1 MTEDSDSPQRLDLAD
16 EAATERLARRLAPL
30 ARPGDVLAL
39 SGGLGS
45 GKTAFAR
52 AFLRARAGDP
62 GLEVP
67 SPTFTL
73 VQVYDLPGGPVWHL
87 DLYRLDAPEEAWEL
101 GIEEAFAEAITLI
114 EWPERLGM
122 LLPAEHL
129 AIAFAPGPDPGSRRA
144 TLTASPGWRAR
155 LAAHAA
161 DG

>member
-1 MTEDSDSPQRLDLAD
+1 MTDDSDSIRRFDLAD
-16 EAATERLARRLAPL
+16 EAATARLAWRLARL
-30 ARPGDVLAL
+30 ARPGDLLAL
-39 SGGLGS
+39 GGGLGS

-62 GLEVP
+62 YLEVP

-73 VQVYDLPGGPVWHL
+73 VQVYDLPDGRVWHL
-87 DLYRLDAPEEAWEL
+87 DLYRLEEPEEAWEL
-101 GIEEAFAEAITLI
+101 GIEEAFADAIVLV
-114 EWPERLGM
+114 EWPERLGA

-129 AIAFAPGPDPGSRRA
+129 AIDFAPGPDPQARRV

-155 LAAHAA
+155 LAVLA

>member
-1 MTEDSDSPQRLDLAD
+1 MTDDSDSIRRFDLAD
-16 EAATERLARRLAPL
+16 EAATIRLAWRLARL

-39 SGGLGS
+39 GGGLGS

-62 GLEVP
+62 HLEVP

-73 VQVYDLPGGPVWHL
+73 VQVYDLPDGRVWHL
-87 DLYRLDAPEEAWEL
+87 DLYRLEAPEEAWEL
-101 GIEEAFAEAITLI
+101 GIEEAFADAIVLI
-114 EWPERLGM
+114 EWPERLGA
-122 LLPAEHL
+122 LLPVEHL
-129 AIAFAPGPDPGSRRA
+129 AIAFAPGPDPHARRA

-155 LAAHAA
+155 LAALA